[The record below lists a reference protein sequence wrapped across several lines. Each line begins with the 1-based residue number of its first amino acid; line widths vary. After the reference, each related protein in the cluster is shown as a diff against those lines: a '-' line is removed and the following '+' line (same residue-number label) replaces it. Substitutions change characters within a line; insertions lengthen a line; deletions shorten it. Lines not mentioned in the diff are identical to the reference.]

1 MASPVVGLDRFI
13 KAPPLGLM
21 SIAATVPNHEVEI
34 LDLKYR
40 KFLNR
45 SIRKKMSR
53 ADIVGISCL
62 TPSYT
67 ATMKL
72 CKMAKEEGVPTLVG
86 GYHPT
91 LVPELVE
98 RPEIDYIVRGEGE
111 LTFPTLIDAINN
123 GHKMDDVL
131 GVSYSKNGSVHHN
144 PPRPLIDDLDTLPFP
159 RRDLVRGNYYA
170 YFGGS
175 VDVME
180 SSRGCAHDCHFCC
193 VIQFH
198 QRRFRTKS
206 PERVIQELH
215 QLNKRRYWHIFQ
227 DSSFTLNMKRVD
239 KICDLIIEHGLE
251 NKWYSAQGRVDSV
264 VKNPAIVDKM
274 QKAGFKMLFIG
285 IESIFQKS
293 LDIIG
298 KKITIEQIKQAV
310 KMLHDRGITIFGSII
325 IGNVGETRKEVMQ
338 TIQFAKDLDIDI
350 MQFTPL
356 TPYPKTKLYDEALEK
371 GWIKID
377 DYDRWNLCNP
387 IMATPDLSVEDIKDL
402 VVEAYRSF
410 YLDGFRTNFLMRGG
424 KRMSRDQFLWFWRMV
439 PGFLTVSIPAIFK
452 FVQDLRR
459 YKTS

>member
-21 SIAATVPNHEVEI
+21 SIAATVPDHEVEI

-111 LTFPTLIDAINN
+111 LTFPALIDAINN

-206 PERVIQELH
+206 PERVIQELQ
-215 QLNKRRYWHIFQ
+215 QLNPRRKWHIFQ
-227 DSSFTLNMKRVD
+227 DSSFTLNMKRVE
-239 KICDLIIEHGLE
+239 KICDLIIEHGME
-251 NKWYSAQGRVDSV
+251 KKWYSAQGRVDSV
-264 VKNPAIVDKM
+264 VKNPRIVDKM

-293 LDIIG
+293 LDKIG

-387 IMATPDLSVEDIKDL
+387 IMATPDLSVEDIRDL

>member
-1 MASPVVGLDRFI
+1 MKILLINPTLASPVVGLDRFI

-298 KKITIEQIKQAV
+298 KK
-310 KMLHDRGITIFGSII
+310 
-325 IGNVGETRKEVMQ
+325 
-338 TIQFAKDLDIDI
+338 
-350 MQFTPL
+350 
-356 TPYPKTKLYDEALEK
+356 
-371 GWIKID
+371 
-377 DYDRWNLCNP
+377 
-387 IMATPDLSVEDIKDL
+387 
-402 VVEAYRSF
+402 
-410 YLDGFRTNFLMRGG
+410 
-424 KRMSRDQFLWFWRMV
+424 
-439 PGFLTVSIPAIFK
+439 
-452 FVQDLRR
+452 
-459 YKTS
+459 